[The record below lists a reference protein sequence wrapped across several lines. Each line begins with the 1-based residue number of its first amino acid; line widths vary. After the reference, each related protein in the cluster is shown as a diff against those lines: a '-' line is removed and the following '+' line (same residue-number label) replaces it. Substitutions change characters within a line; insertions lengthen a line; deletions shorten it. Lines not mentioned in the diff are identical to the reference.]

1 MKRLSALKTL
11 HVLVAAISLGSAAFQ
26 SAQAQTETILH
37 SFHSNG
43 KDGTQPRAGLI
54 RDTKGNLYGTTSTGA
69 LTTTAQCSS

>member
-54 RDTKGNLYGTTSTGA
+54 RDTKEIFTAQPPLGA